1 MEILARS
8 EWFSSGFVAF
18 PSSLNSTVCSLF
30 QNFTKVGYSRRKP
43 SRGRQLPTQHL
54 STESD
59 PFCTEVPSLTT
70 CSALCSIFSSNFSH
84 RRGNLPG
91 HVSVFSDG
99 TELPCRHVTESLS
112 TILASAGVD
121 GNVLSKT
128 FLDRFSHFW
137 KRSRHFSTGYSEL

>member
-1 MEILARS
+1 MHIYKGLYGERERAENCKKLLLKFYKNCLPELLQWRFLRVL

-70 CSALCSIFSSNFSH
+70 SSALCSIFSSNFSH

-91 HVSVFSDG
+91 HASVFSDG
-99 TELPCRHVTESLS
+99 TELPPPPC
-112 TILASAGVD
+112 
-121 GNVLSKT
+121 N
-128 FLDRFSHFW
+128 
-137 KRSRHFSTGYSEL
+137 